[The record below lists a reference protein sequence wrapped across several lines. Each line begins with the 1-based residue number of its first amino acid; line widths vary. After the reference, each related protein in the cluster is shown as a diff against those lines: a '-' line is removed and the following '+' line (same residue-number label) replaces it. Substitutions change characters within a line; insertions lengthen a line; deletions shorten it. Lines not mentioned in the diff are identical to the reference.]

1 VVVIPVAPPVVVAPV
16 TPVQE
21 PPAPEPETPVEVV
34 TIESIEQE
42 VEAEIEILEVEEP
55 VEETIDEAVE
65 EPAEENNNEE
75 TSEEESSGDVEQPVG
90 GDESEE
96 KDTDNGGEDD
106 RETSEDTGGDTSETK
121 KPKLTAK
128 QKAEAKK
135 IKMKQI
141 IKEKL
146 SRLATVMAE
155 AATLEQQAALQAQIQ
170 ALINYV
176 PGFNAYGQL
185 SIPGRDFYQE
195 GEFYEDKKL
204 PENQRGLL
212 NGLASELKWN
222 EMVDEQYEG
231 ME

>member
-1 VVVIPVAPPVVVAPV
+1 
-16 TPVQE
+16 
-21 PPAPEPETPVEVV
+21 
-34 TIESIEQE
+34 
-42 VEAEIEILEVEEP
+42 
-55 VEETIDEAVE
+55 
-65 EPAEENNNEE
+65 
-75 TSEEESSGDVEQPVG
+75 VG

-106 RETSEDTGGDTSETK
+106 RETSEDTGGDTSETNETK
-121 KPKLTAK
+121 KPKLTAD

-135 IKMKQI
+135 AKMKKI
-141 IKEKL
+141 IEQKL
-146 SRLATVMAE
+146 SKLAEVMAE